1 MGPGGW
7 VLELELRQFGLASLF
22 FISSECALQIM
33 GSKVE
38 FHGWQLLIGQAN

>member
-1 MGPGGW
+1 MGPRGW
-7 VLELELRQFGLASLF
+7 VLELELWQCGLASLF

-38 FHGWQLLIGQAN
+38 FHGCQSLIGQAN